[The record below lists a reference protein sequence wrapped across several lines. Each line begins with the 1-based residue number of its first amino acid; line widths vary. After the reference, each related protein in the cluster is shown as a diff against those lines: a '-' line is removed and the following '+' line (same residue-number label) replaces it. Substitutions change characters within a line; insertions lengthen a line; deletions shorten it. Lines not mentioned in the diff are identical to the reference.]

1 MKKSDKNIP
10 KKFRST
16 DKSFIN
22 KLAVESNS
30 FHGSSFLPFPKN
42 VDFYGKDSD
51 EDVVLIVRSHWIAY
65 LPSIL
70 LALLVMVIPV
80 IFLILSAN
88 YPFIGS
94 PVLYTG
100 MLVVAV
106 VIAINIVIT
115 TILRWFYTVN
125 IITDQRIVVIE
136 MNNAFSHKY
145 SEAQLEKIE
154 DVTHQTLGFIGTFF
168 DVGNVYIDTAGHG
181 VDFTLK
187 TLPRPRDV
195 QDVIN
200 DLLEMK
206 QKGEI

>member
-1 MKKSDKNIP
+1 MKKSDKNLP

-51 EDVVLIVRSHWIAY
+51 EDIVLIVRSHWIAY
-65 LPSIL
+65 VPSIL